1 MVKVEMSEADWNSVL
16 DMLYTFRMSPA
27 ALRIFTDIE
36 SQVK

>member
-1 MVKVEMSEADWNSVL
+1 MVKVELSEDDWNSAL

-27 ALRIFTDIE
+27 ALRIFTAIE